1 MQLAAKI
8 TVGWADIPRSQ
19 FAARELH
26 NRASAASNYTK
37 SLFHQ
42 LQLGTSETVI
52 LGLDHL
58 FRQSTGGSSPI
69 RKLVSELT
77 YLPTIPALSV
87 PLSCEVDLFAY
98 AFLAGTKNFDLLLPL
113 TPNNNIAI
121 AQVQTDCALAL
132 RALENF
138 ERTGTLPP
146 KFDELDAQ
154 QYLAIRRVISR
165 PSARDELRTLAT
177 LMVSGPSTAPD
188 LVRELGINEGLAQRM
203 LGLFESIGIFTRWGE
218 EPGRR
223 VEEPVFVIDKVAIP
237 LVVFC
242 LRETLGLDL
251 LSNLSVLMDAH
262 YG

>member
-19 FAARELH
+19 FSARELH
-26 NRASAASNYTK
+26 NRAMAAPHYAK
-37 SLFHQ
+37 SLLHQ
-42 LQLGTSETVI
+42 LQLGTHDTTI
-52 LGLDHL
+52 LGVDQL
-58 FRQSTGGSSPI
+58 FRQTPGGASPI
-69 RKLVSELT
+69 RKLIGELS
-77 YLPTIPALSV
+77 YLPTVPALPA
-87 PLSCEVDLFAY
+87 PLPCEIDLFAY
-98 AFLAGTKNFDLLLPL
+98 AFLAGAKNFDLLLPL
-113 TPNNNIAI
+113 TGNNIVI
-121 AQVQTDCALAL
+121 AQIQADCASAL
-132 RALENF
+132 QALEDF

-146 KFDELDAQ
+146 NLDELDTQ
-154 QYLAIRRVISR
+154 QYLSIRRVISR

-177 LMVSGPSTAPD
+177 LLISGPSTALD
-188 LVRELGINEGLAQRM
+188 LVRELGLNESLAQRI

-218 EPGRR
+218 EPGNHSA
-223 VEEPVFVIDKVAIP
+223 EPIFVIEKVAIP